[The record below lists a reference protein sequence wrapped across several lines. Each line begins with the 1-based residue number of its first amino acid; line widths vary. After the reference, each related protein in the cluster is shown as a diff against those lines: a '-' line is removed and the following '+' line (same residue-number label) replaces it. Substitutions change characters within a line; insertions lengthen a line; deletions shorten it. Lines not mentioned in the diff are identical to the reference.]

1 MHSDLNKYG
10 KFKELAENRVNRA
23 SKAIKSISS
32 LRNRRSFQYTE
43 ADVDQI
49 EAHLKQ
55 VLKESMKSLRLHIP
69 RKEKFKLTVKDPN
82 VITGKPIKVTLKKGE
97 QA

>member
-1 MHSDLNKYG
+1 VPTNIDKYG

-32 LRNRRSFQYTE
+32 LRNRRSYHYTE
-43 ADVDQI
+43 ADVDHI
-49 EAHLKQ
+49 EAHLRK
-55 VLKESMKSLRLHIP
+55 VLNESMKSLRLHIP

-82 VITGKPIKVTLKKGE
+82 VITGKPVKVTLKKGV